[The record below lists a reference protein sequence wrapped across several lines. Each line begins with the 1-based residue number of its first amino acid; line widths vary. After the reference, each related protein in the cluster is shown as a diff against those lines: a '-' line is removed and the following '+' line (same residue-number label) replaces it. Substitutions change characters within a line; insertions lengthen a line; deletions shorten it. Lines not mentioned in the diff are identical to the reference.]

1 MGAPSH
7 GWATPVHGA
16 AVASGPSAGPV
27 DVAEAEDFLR
37 MLHAEYPAA
46 GDLDARLRQVRRE
59 IAETGTYVHTGTELT
74 FGARVAWRNSNRCI
88 GRLYWRSLLV
98 RDLRTVNTPEAVF
111 VELVRH
117 LEMAVGDRDDPAAQ
131 RGRVSRPRSGGH
143 DADQPGIEPGTRRL
157 RPVISVFAPPAPGT
171 APAVRLWNDQLIRYA
186 GYRHDDGRTVGDPR
200 YVAFTEAVRGLGWR
214 GKGDR
219 FDVLPLVIEGA
230 DGRPRT
236 FELPEH
242 AVVEVPITH
251 PEHPWFAELGL
262 RWYAVPAIANMRL
275 SIGGV
280 DYPLAPFNGWYM
292 GTEIGARN
300 LADTDRYDQLPVVAA
315 RLGLDMSTSRTLWRD
330 SALVELNRAV
340 LWSFEQAGLR
350 ISDHHSE
357 SRRFLDHLAKEER
370 AGRVTPADWS
380 WIVPPMSASLTPV
393 FHRYYDEV
401 QLKPDFHLDPA
412 AAELARNGRPVE
424 ATVTPDP
431 AIGPAAAPAVT
442 PAQRVRSVAT
452 VPAVPVV
459 PVPVVPVP
467 VVQARGCPV
476 TGATAPAG
484 AAVSP
489 PALPRPRVR
498 PAVPRPAPAGQ
509 RSEAGA
515 AAGGSRW
522 RWPFR
527 QRPDTRTA
535 APAGRDRTAG

>member
-1 MGAPSH
+1 
-7 GWATPVHGA
+7 
-16 AVASGPSAGPV
+16 
-27 DVAEAEDFLR
+27 
-37 MLHAEYPAA
+37 
-46 GDLDARLRQVRRE
+46 
-59 IAETGTYVHTGTELT
+59 VHTGTELT
-74 FGARVAWRNSNRCI
+74 FGARVAWRNADRCI

-131 RGRVSRPRSGGH
+131 RDRISRPRSGGH

-157 RPVISVFAPPAPGT
+157 RPVISIFAPPAPGT

-186 GYRHDDGRTVGDPR
+186 GYRHDDGTAVGDPR

-230 DGRPRT
+230 DGPPRT

-251 PEHPWFAELGL
+251 PDHPWFAELGL

-315 RLGLDMSTSRTLWRD
+315 RLGLDMSSSRTLWRD

-340 LWSFEQAGLR
+340 LFSFEQAGLR

-357 SRRFLDHLAKEER
+357 SRRFLDHVAKEER

-401 QLKPDFHLDPA
+401 QLKPNFHLDPA
-412 AAELARNGRPVE
+412 AAELARTGRPPGAE
-424 ATVTPDP
+424 SASATDTAAVAQQDTLVLPVVP
-431 AIGPAAAPAVT
+431 AAPAT
-442 PAQRVRSVAT
+442 RPPA
-452 VPAVPVV
+452 AV
-459 PVPVVPVP
+459 
-467 VVQARGCPV
+467 CPV
-476 TGATAPAG
+476 TGAAAGPGVPA
-484 AAVSP
+484 
-489 PALPRPRVR
+489 PRVR
-498 PAVPRPAPAGQ
+498 PPVPPAADSPPQGT
-509 RSEAGA
+509 
-515 AAGGSRW
+515 SRW

-527 QRPDTRTA
+527 QRP
-535 APAGRDRTAG
+535 APATRDRTTS

>member
-7 GWATPVHGA
+7 GWATPVGGA
-16 AVASGPSAGPV
+16 AVELGPSAGSV

-59 IAETGTYVHTGTELT
+59 IAETGTYVHTSTELT

-98 RDLRTVNTPEAVF
+98 RDLRTVSTPEAVF

-131 RGRVSRPRSGGH
+131 RSRISRPRSGGH
-143 DADQPGIEPGTRRL
+143 DADQPGIEPGSRRL
-157 RPVISVFAPPAPGT
+157 RPVISIFAPPAPGT

-186 GYRHDDGRTVGDPR
+186 GYRNDDGTTVGDPR
-200 YVAFTEAVRGLGWR
+200 YVAFTEAVRDLGWR

-251 PEHPWFAELGL
+251 PDHPWFAELGL

-340 LWSFEQAGLR
+340 LFSFEQAGLR

-380 WIVPPMSASLTPV
+380 WIVPPMSASVTPV

-401 QLKPDFHLDPA
+401 QLKPNFYLDPT

-424 ATVTPDP
+424 ANATAGP
-431 AIGPAAAPAVT
+431 AAGPAAAPAAMPT
-442 PAQRVRSVAT
+442 QRVRA
-452 VPAVPVV
+452 VV

-467 VVQARGCPV
+467 VPVGPVPAVGSTGGCPV

-484 AAVSP
+484 VSP

-498 PAVPRPAPAGQ
+498 PAVPQPAQQTGTGPV
-509 RSEAGA
+509 AGA
-515 AAGGSRW
+515 SRW

-527 QRPDTRTA
+527 QRPDTRA
-535 APAGRDRTAG
+535 DVPARADRPAD